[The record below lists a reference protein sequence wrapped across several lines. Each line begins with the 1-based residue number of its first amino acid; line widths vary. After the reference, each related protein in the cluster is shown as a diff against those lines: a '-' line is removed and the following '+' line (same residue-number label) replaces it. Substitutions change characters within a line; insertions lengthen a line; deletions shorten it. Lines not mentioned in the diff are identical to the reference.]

1 MIKYSLKIKTFL
13 TRDFLGMRMDDQ
25 NGKNTPKHEIWK
37 QNNFQQVI
45 QLVQQRIIEL
55 IKKMKQIKRIHTT
68 SSSWSPR
75 GALTMYDTPGCCF
88 AASAL
93 KEGISCMILLSYQD
107 QVLA

>member
-45 QLVQQRIIEL
+45 QLVQQRISEL
-55 IKKMKQIKRIHTT
+55 I
-68 SSSWSPR
+68 
-75 GALTMYDTPGCCF
+75 
-88 AASAL
+88 
-93 KEGISCMILLSYQD
+93 
-107 QVLA
+107 